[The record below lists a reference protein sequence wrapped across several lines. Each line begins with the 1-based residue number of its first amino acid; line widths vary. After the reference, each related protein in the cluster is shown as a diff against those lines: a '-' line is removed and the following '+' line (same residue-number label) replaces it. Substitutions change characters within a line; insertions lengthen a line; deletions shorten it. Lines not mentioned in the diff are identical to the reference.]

1 MTEPVYQSPPVLV
14 FVHIPKTA
22 GTTLRA
28 ILNMNEP
35 GARSKALANVFKGG
49 GGLSKAPV
57 ESMRRGSGPRLKEGV
72 RILRGHFPLGIRE
85 YLPRYVPNGR
95 EVRCFSFLREPAE
108 RTLSHYF
115 AIRSVGGGYRLPP
128 LAPEATLDDA
138 LEGGYVHD
146 NLHTRMLC
154 DDPEPFGEVTEE
166 MLMEAK
172 RNLRSELV
180 FFGLTERFDESLV
193 LAKQR
198 LGLRTILY
206 RSTARVNAARPRGD
220 EIPKEL
226 RRMAERCNRYDIELY
241 RYAVELFDAAPERGE
256 LEFQVELAALRA
268 AKGDGE
274 VDLEVPAPEAFGAD
288 EQAWRMLLD
297 SRRRLLDLEWQRTRH
312 RAPRIP
318 ATVQAEVRENE
329 LREARSKVRKLE
341 SEAERLRSG
350 NEFQSALSREKELE
364 AEVKRLKAASKRTE
378 KLERQLKRLTGA
390 RSRNKELREEIRRLK
405 EASEA
410 G

>member
-1 MTEPVYQSPPVLV
+1 MAEPVYQSSPVLV

-35 GARSKALANVFKGG
+35 GARSRALGNVFKGG

-57 ESMRRGSGPRLKEGV
+57 ESMRTGRGPRLKEGV

-85 YLPRYVPNGR
+85 YLPRYIPNGR
-95 EVRCFSFLREPAE
+95 EVRCFSFLREPAD
-108 RTLSHYF
+108 RTLSHFF
-115 AIRSVGGGYRLPP
+115 AIREVGGAYRLPP
-128 LAPEATLDDA
+128 LSPDATLDDA

-146 NLHTRMLC
+146 NLQTRMLC
-154 DDPEPFGEVTEE
+154 GDPEPFGEVTEE
-166 MLMEAK
+166 MLTEAK

-198 LGLRTILY
+198 LGLGAILY
-206 RSTARVNAARPRGD
+206 RSSGRVNASRPRGD
-220 EIPKEL
+220 QIPKEL

-241 RYAVELFDAAPERGE
+241 RYAVELFDATPERGE

-268 AKGDGE
+268 AKADGE
-274 VDLEVPAPEAFGAD
+274 VDLEVPAPEGFGGD
-288 EQAWRMLLD
+288 EEAWRLLLD
-297 SRRRLLDLEWQRTRH
+297 SRRRLLNLEWERTRH
-312 RAPRIP
+312 RAPHVP
-318 ATVQAEVRENE
+318 ATVQGEARDNELKAARSRVRELE
-329 LREARSKVRKLE
+329 GEAQ
-341 SEAERLRSG
+341 RLRSG
-350 NEFQSALSREKELE
+350 KELQSARLKERELE
-364 AEVKRLKAASKRTE
+364 AEVKRLRAASRRTE
-378 KLERQLKRLTGA
+378 KLEQQLERLTGT
-390 RSRNKELREEIRRLK
+390 RSKNRELRQETRRLK
-405 EASEA
+405 QAPKA